1 MHKTKI
7 QKEKKMI
14 LMKKMSKEK
23 NCLLKAL
30 QKKEK
35 IHWLN

>member
-1 MHKTKI
+1 MHKTNI

-23 NCLLKAL
+23 NYLLKAL